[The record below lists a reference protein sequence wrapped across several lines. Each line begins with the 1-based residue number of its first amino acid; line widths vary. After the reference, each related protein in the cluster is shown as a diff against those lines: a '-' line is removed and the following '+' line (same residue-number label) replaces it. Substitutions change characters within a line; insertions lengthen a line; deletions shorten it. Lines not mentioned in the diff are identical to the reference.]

1 MKKIIQYIIVFAFA
15 GFLVWLSIKDINHE
29 GWLSMKKALQE
40 ANYLLII
47 PVLIMAFISHWS
59 RAMRWRL
66 LMEPLQI
73 VPKRFNV
80 FAAVMIGYFANMG
93 VPRLGEVLRCTV
105 VARYEK
111 APADKLVGT
120 IVIER
125 AFDMFC
131 FFVFIAITLLLES
144 QNIGHIITAELRNI
158 IYQPDGSFNT
168 QKFVLSISIFCSV
181 IALLWFLFKKFK
193 HNKIIQKIKGISDN
207 IIAGL
212 KTIITLKRKGL
223 FLTHTIII
231 WGMYLLEIYVAFFAF
246 SETQHLSLSVACV
259 VLTMGTFGMIATP
272 NGLGTFPILVAQA
285 LSFYG
290 ITKIPTGT
298 TFGWLMWA
306 VMTVITI
313 ILGVICFIVLP
324 RINNNITYEQGSK

>member
-1 MKKIIQYIIVFAFA
+1 LKKIVQYIFIFAFA
-15 GFLVWLSIKDINHE
+15 GFLVWLSIKDIDQA
-29 GWLSMKKALQE
+29 GWLSMKNALLE

-47 PVLIMAFISHWS
+47 PVLFMAFISHWS

-73 VPKRFNV
+73 APKRFNV

-144 QNIGHIITAELRNI
+144 KNIGHIVIAELRNI
-158 IYQPDGSFNT
+158 VYQPDGSFNT
-168 QKFVLSISIFCSV
+168 TKFIISVSV
-181 IALLWFLFKKFK
+181 FLGFIMLLWFLFTKYK
-193 HNKIIQKIKGISDN
+193 HNNIIQKIKGVTDN
-207 IIAGL
+207 ILAGL
-212 KTIITLKRKGL
+212 KSIVKLQKKGA
-223 FLTHTIII
+223 FLMHTFII

-246 SETQHLSLSVACV
+246 KETQQLPISVACV

-285 LSFYG
+285 LSFYN

-324 RINNNITYEQGSK
+324 RINNKTNEQSSQ